1 MRERMVSSWYGPAVS
16 STSVP
21 LKSIIVTEEGGSTT
35 PSDILFYHGFVIDV
49 QGGHKSLLQI

>member
-1 MRERMVSSWYGPAVS
+1 MSERMVSSWYGPAVS

-49 QGGHKSLLQI
+49 QGGHKSLL